1 MFRDMPISLFEIMTA
16 HAADPEESRADGAT
30 SKEARHSR
38 RAQG

>member
-16 HAADPEESRADGAT
+16 HAADPEESRADGTT